1 MKNIKFS
8 RLFAAFAF
16 VAILALAGCKQN
28 VEPEKNYY
36 YVLPLE
42 ANDSLI
48 ADWVDS
54 TSTHYEITQNSFDN
68 HGTFGNSY
76 AGDNLVVLKSSDTA
90 GIIFIK
96 FTRAANP
103 DWTYTASAP
112 DVGKWYAVSYKDLTA
127 SSIKIS
133 GAYKKNG
140 KTACTTLKDAVK
152 EFTVDNGYFAAYSD
166 CTKQ

>member
-68 HGTFGNSY
+68 HGSWGNSY
-76 AGDNLVVLKSSDTA
+76 AGNNLVVLKSSDTA

-96 FTRAANP
+96 YTRAMNS
-103 DWTYTASAP
+103 DYTYSATAP
-112 DVGKWYAVSYKDLTA
+112 DVGKWYAISYKNLTA

-152 EFTVDNGYFAAYSD
+152 EFTVDHGYFATYTD
-166 CTKQ
+166 CTK